1 MKNSANNIYILTGP
15 IRSGKTTQLQQWLA
29 TGIQAAGILTPD
41 VKGTRMLYDIAAAK
55 YHAFEVDETYG
66 AEKVSIGR
74 FLFARN
80 AFTQGREILGR
91 PLLPQTEWMVIDEVG
106 KLEIEQGE
114 GWEPMVLRL
123 VAGYKADLYKRN
135 LLLVIR
141 DSLLEKA
148 LYKYDLKDRA
158 LIIHQLPV

>member
-1 MKNSANNIYILTGP
+1 MKNNANNIYILTGP
-15 IRSGKTTQLQQWLA
+15 VRSGKTTQLQQWLA

-41 VKGTRMLYDIAAAK
+41 VKGVRMLYDIALGK

-80 AFTQGREILGR
+80 TFNQGREILAR

-106 KLEIEQGE
+106 KLEVEQGE

-123 VAGYKADLYKRN
+123 VAGYKADVYKRN

-141 DSLLEKA
+141 DSLLEKT
-148 LYKYDLKDRA
+148 LYKYDLEGRA